1 MNMEIIFGTNLQA
14 LRKEKKLKQSELGEK
29 LNMTQRKISYLEN
42 GKAYFG
48 ELTFTPSGGFDTG
61 RLPESDR
68 LFGSMVKLK

>member
-42 GKAYFG
+42 GKA
-48 ELTFTPSGGFDTG
+48 EPSLADLWKISDFFDVSVDFLIG
-61 RLPESDR
+61 KKPY
-68 LFGSMVKLK
+68 